1 MTETEAA
8 TVAPLHCANHPDRE
22 TMLRCNKCD
31 KPICYDCAMRTP
43 VGYRCKECVREQQN
57 IYYNAEKS
65 DVLIGGVVALMLGL
79 GFGVLAYIARGVMQL
94 VPAGGLFAIIGAVFI
109 GPAVGGLVAEVV
121 RRAVKKRRA
130 REMKWVAT
138 SAFLIGVLA
147 PMVLLFG
154 LQALLI
160 FWVVLL
166 AAGLAAS
173 TIYAR
178 LI

>member
-1 MTETEAA
+1 
-8 TVAPLHCANHPDRE
+8 
-22 TMLRCNKCD
+22 MLRCNKCD
-31 KPICYDCAMRTP
+31 KPICYECAVRTP

-57 IYYNAEKS
+57 VYYNAEKS
-65 DVLIGGVVALMLGL
+65 DVLIGGVVALLLGL
-79 GFGVLAYIARGVMQL
+79 GFGVLAYVARGVMAL
-94 VPAGGLFAIIGAVFI
+94 VPAGGIFAIIGAIFI
-109 GPAVGGLVAEVV
+109 GPAVGGLVAEVI

-138 SAFLIGVLA
+138 GAFLIGVLA

>member
-1 MTETEAA
+1 MTET
-8 TVAPLHCANHPDRE
+8 TTLAPLQCANHPDRE

-31 KPICYDCAMRTP
+31 KPICYECAVRTP

-65 DVLIGGVVALMLGL
+65 DVLIGGVVALLMGL
-79 GFGVLAYIARGVMQL
+79 GFGVLAYVARGVMAL
-94 VPAGGLFAIIGAVFI
+94 VPAGGIFAIIGAIFI
-109 GPAVGGLVAEVV
+109 GPAVGGLVAEVI

-138 SAFLIGVLA
+138 GAFLIGVLA

>member
-1 MTETEAA
+1 MTETETA
-8 TVAPLHCANHPDRE
+8 TVAALHCANHPDRE

-31 KPICYDCAMRTP
+31 KPICYECAVRTP

-65 DVLIGGVVALMLGL
+65 DVLIGGVVALLLGL

-94 VPAGGLFAIIGAVFI
+94 VPAGGIFAIIGAIFI

-121 RRAVKKRRA
+121 RRAVHKRRA

-138 SAFLIGVLA
+138 GAFLIGVLA

>member
-1 MTETEAA
+1 
-8 TVAPLHCANHPDRE
+8 
-22 TMLRCNKCD
+22 
-31 KPICYDCAMRTP
+31 
-43 VGYRCKECVREQQN
+43 
-57 IYYNAEKS
+57 
-65 DVLIGGVVALMLGL
+65 
-79 GFGVLAYIARGVMQL
+79 LAYIARGIMQL
-94 VPAGGLFAIIGAVFI
+94 VPAGGLFAIIGAIFI

-138 SAFLIGVLA
+138 GAFLIGVLA

>member
-1 MTETEAA
+1 MTESTTLA
-8 TVAPLHCANHPDRE
+8 TLYCANHPDRE

-31 KPICYDCAMRTP
+31 KPICYECAVRTP

-57 IYYNAEKS
+57 VYYNAEKS
-65 DVLIGGVVALMLGL
+65 DVLIGGVVALILGV
-79 GFGVLAYIARGVMQL
+79 GIGVLAYISLGLMRL
-94 VPAGGLFAIIGAVFI
+94 VPAGSLFAIIGAFFI
-109 GPAVGGLVAEVV
+109 GPAVGGLVAEVI
-121 RRAVKKRRA
+121 RRAVNKRRA

-147 PMVLLFG
+147 PAVLLFG

-173 TIYAR
+173 TLYAR
-178 LI
+178 LL

>member
-1 MTETEAA
+1 MTETTTLAQ
-8 TVAPLHCANHPDRE
+8 LHCANHPDRE

-31 KPICYDCAMRTP
+31 KPICYECAVRTP

-57 IYYNAEKS
+57 VYYNAEKS
-65 DVLIGGVVALMLGL
+65 DVLIGGVVALLLGL
-79 GFGVLAYIARGVMQL
+79 GFGVLAYVARGVMAL
-94 VPAGGLFAIIGAVFI
+94 VPAGGIFAIIGAIFI
-109 GPAVGGLVAEVV
+109 GPAVGGLVAEVI
-121 RRAVKKRRA
+121 RQAVKKRRA

-138 SAFLIGVLA
+138 GAFLIGVLA